1 MTTADPWSAPAGT
14 AGLIFDCD
22 GTLAHTMPVHF
33 EVWSETLAGHGLAM
47 SEQRFYELA
56 GVPTNA
62 IIRRLADEQGVAV
75 DDDAVPAIAHE
86 KEQRYVT
93 VIERVTPIEVV
104 VDIARRYRGRLPL
117 AVASGGEHFVITAT
131 LTAIGALD
139 WFDAIVGAE
148 DTERHKPEPDVFLEA
163 ARRIGVAPERCVVF
177 EDSDLGLEA
186 ARRAGMAGVDVRL
199 LGADGS

>member
-1 MTTADPWSAPAGT
+1 VTTADPWSAPAGT

-93 VIERVTPIEVV
+93 VVERVADVRRVERHLVVERAELGGEVV
-104 VDIARRYRGRLPL
+104 VRRVGVLVARVAIEADVVPEVVPLEHAVFGHHPGVAFGHVRCDDRCRYRRMAGTRSERVADVVEQGAQHVLVAA
-117 AVASGGEHFVITAT
+117 AVA
-131 LTAIGALD
+131 
-139 WFDAIVGAE
+139 
-148 DTERHKPEPDVFLEA
+148 
-163 ARRIGVAPERCVVF
+163 
-177 EDSDLGLEA
+177 
-186 ARRAGMAGVDVRL
+186 
-199 LGADGS
+199 LGAR